1 MIIDLDIIVVI
12 SILVAFYVAWSIGAN
27 DETMAI
33 AVSTGLAGVGTIVA
47 LGAIMDFFGALFASA
62 SVEETMGVK
71 LLAFEITEVD
81 IFIILLAIA
90 SWLVLVSYYGWPA
103 STTHSAVGAAI
114 GLASFKIGFKG
125 VNWSVLGEV
134 MGGWVLSPVIGLIGA
149 YVFSI
154 LIDSLYRKLKV
165 RNLRRDVRILRVAAY
180 VLILWALYTS
190 YYRGGNDSANATAFL
205 LRVYNEPLTVRF
217 IGGVGIALGLI
228 ILGRR
233 VVKNVGKELVEL
245 DPLSG
250 LAVQLS
256 VALIL
261 SIGTILG
268 FPLSGTHI
276 LVSAVAG
283 VGLARRLWINVK
295 NLKEIIITWIITF
308 PGAAVFAILI
318 SLLVYAFIY

>member
-1 MIIDLDIIVVI
+1 MDIVIIV
-12 SILVAFYVAWSIGAN
+12 SILVAFYVTWSIGAN

-62 SVEETMGVK
+62 NVEETMGVK
-71 LLAFEITEVD
+71 LLAFDTTEVD
-81 IFIILLAIA
+81 IFIVLLAIA

-114 GLASFKIGFKG
+114 GLASFKTGFKG

-134 MGGWVLSPVIGLIGA
+134 IGGWVLSPVIGLVGA

-154 LIDSLYRKLKV
+154 TIDSFYRKLSI
-165 RNLRRDVRILRVAAY
+165 RNLKRDVKILRVAAY
-180 VLILWALYTS
+180 ILILWALYTS

-205 LRVYNEPLTVRF
+205 LRVYDEPLVIRF
-217 IGGVGIALGLI
+217 IGGIGIALGLI
-228 ILGRR
+228 VLGRR
-233 VVKNVGKELVEL
+233 VVKNVGRDLVEL

-261 SIGTILG
+261 SIGTMLG

-295 NLKEIIITWIITF
+295 NLKEIAITWIITF
-308 PGAAVFAILI
+308 PGAALFAALI
-318 SLLVYAFIY
+318 SLIVYTFIP